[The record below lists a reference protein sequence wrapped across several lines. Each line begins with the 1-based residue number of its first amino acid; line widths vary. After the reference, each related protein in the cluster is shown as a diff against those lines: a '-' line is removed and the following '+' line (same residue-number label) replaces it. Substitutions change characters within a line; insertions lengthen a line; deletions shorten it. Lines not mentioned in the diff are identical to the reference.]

1 MQLKRFDSI
10 AEFYPLV
17 EPFLLAHEAE
27 HCLMLGLSTNLL
39 KKDTTY
45 QDQPYLAYV
54 EDGGEIVAV
63 ALRTPP
69 YNLILSYMA
78 DDKPLP
84 VIAEDVQSVYAEIRG
99 VLGMQPYSQTFAER
113 WKNMSGQNFRLNM
126 CEGIY
131 RLEKVNPVSDVRG
144 NYRLANASDRD
155 ILIQWFIE
163 FSDEAVES
171 ISREEATRLVD
182 MRLTSDPS
190 LRGVRIWAVDGVPVS
205 FAGYSGPTPNGIRIG
220 PVYTPPNYRGHG
232 YASACVA
239 ALSQEML
246 DAGRK
251 FVFLFTDLSN
261 STSNHIYQAIG
272 YQMVS
277 NIDEYRFEGKPGGA

>member
-1 MQLKRFDSI
+1 MMQLKRLDSI
-10 AEFYPLV
+10 DEFYPLV

-39 KKDTTY
+39 KKDASY
-45 QDQPYLAYV
+45 QEQPYLAYV

-78 DDKPLP
+78 DDKPLS
-84 VIAEDVQSVYAEIRG
+84 VIADDVQSLYSELRG
-99 VLGMQPYSQTFAER
+99 VLGMQPYSQTFAEC
-113 WKNMSGQNFRLNM
+113 WKEMSGQNYRLNM

-131 RLEKVNPVSDVRG
+131 RLEKVNPVRDVRG
-144 NYRLANASDRD
+144 TYRLAYESDRET
-155 ILIQWFIE
+155 LTQWFIE
-163 FSDEAVES
+163 FSAEAVEP
-171 ISREEATRLVD
+171 ILREEAERLVT
-182 MRLTSDPS
+182 MRLTSEPS
-190 LRGVRIWAVDGVPVS
+190 LRGVRLWTVDDVPVS

-261 STSNHIYQAIG
+261 PTSNHIYQTIG
-272 YQMVS
+272 YQQVS
-277 NIDEYRFEGKPGGA
+277 NIDEYRFERQA

>member
-1 MQLKRFDSI
+1 MMQLKRFDRI
-10 AEFYPLV
+10 DEFYPLV

-39 KKDTTY
+39 KHDSSY
-45 QDQPYLAYV
+45 QEQPYLAFV

-69 YNLILSYMA
+69 YNLILSYMT
-78 DDKPLP
+78 DDKPLS
-84 VIAEDVQSVYAEIRG
+84 VIADDVQSLYSELRG
-99 VLGMQPYSQTFAER
+99 VLGMQPYSQIFAER
-113 WKNMSGQNFRLNM
+113 WKAMSGQQYRLNLH
-126 CEGIY
+126 EGIY
-131 RLEKVNPVSDVRG
+131 RLECVKPVSDVRG
-144 NYRLANASDRD
+144 TYRLAYESDRE
-155 ILIQWFIE
+155 ILTQWFIE
-163 FSDEAVES
+163 FSAEAVEP
-171 ISREEATRLVD
+171 ISHEEAERLVT
-182 MRLTSDPS
+182 MRLTSEPS
-190 LRGVRIWAVDGVPVS
+190 LRGVRLWVVDGVPVS

-261 STSNHIYQAIG
+261 PTSNHIYQTIG
-272 YQMVS
+272 YEMVS
-277 NIDEYRFEGKPGGA
+277 TIDEYRFERQA